1 MNRIAKEY
9 INIFKYIRKDAWY
22 YLAGNFFA
30 GFGFTG
36 FNLLFNLFL
45 KSSGTGESLI
55 GNILSIGTYA
65 TVLMIFP
72 AAFLVK
78 RIRIKPILIFIPVL
92 TAAGYSIAI
101 SAKDIKAVM
110 LGIAIAGFTN
120 AFSSVISGPL
130 IMQSSGKKE
139 RMHLF
144 SLNHVTMLLSGVTG
158 SLVAGFL
165 PQILYNM
172 GIEYTTGYKIAIFI
186 HLILAVVS
194 ITFYSRIRV
203 NSLGSGENSGIFR
216 LKLKTSK
223 KTLFFLA
230 LPPMIVGLGAG
241 MTIPFLNLY
250 FRTQFNMQPGSIG
263 VLFASAQLFTIAG
276 SLSAPILGR
285 RFGKIMSVI
294 LSQVLSIPFLFILG
308 ISSYLPL
315 SILAFLVRNALM
327 NMSGPLTTN
336 LSMEL
341 VHPDDR
347 SITSGLMSVAWLA
360 TWGLTANI
368 GGFLIERTGGYML
381 PFTFTMIFYLISS
394 LCYYFFLL
402 PIEKTHE
409 LALKESGTDTL
420 D

>member
-1 MNRIAKEY
+1 MAKEY
-9 INIFKYIRKDAWY
+9 LDIFKYIRRDAWL

-78 RIRIKPILIFIPVL
+78 RVRIKPILMLIPVM
-92 TAAGYSIAI
+92 TATGYSIAI
-101 SAKDIKAVM
+101 SAGSMHAVM
-110 LGIAIAGFTN
+110 AGIALAGLTN
-120 AFSSVISGPL
+120 SFSSVIGGPL

-165 PQILYNM
+165 PQILQRTGM
-172 GIEYTTGYKIAIFI
+172 EITSGYKTAIFI
-186 HLILAVVS
+186 HLIIAVTS
-194 ITFYSRIRV
+194 IFFYSKIGV
-203 NSLGSGENSGIFR
+203 HSISSGEKGRFFSMGI
-216 LKLKTSK
+216 KTPK
-223 KTLFFLA
+223 KTLFYLA

-250 FRTQFNMQPGSIG
+250 FRTQFNMQSGAIG
-263 VLFASAQLFTIAG
+263 ILFATAQLFTILG
-276 SLSAPILGR
+276 SLSAPVLGR
-285 RFGKIMSVI
+285 RFGKIISVI

-308 ISSYLPL
+308 ISHFLPL
-315 SILAFLVRNALM
+315 SIIAFLVRNALM

-347 SITSGLMSVAWLA
+347 SVTSGLMSVAWLA

-368 GGFLIERTGGYML
+368 GGYLIEKTGYML
-381 PFTFTMIFYLISS
+381 PFTFTIIFYLISS
-394 LCYYFFLL
+394 LCYWFFLL
-402 PIEKTHE
+402 PMERAHEKSGAAE
-409 LALKESGTDTL
+409 LVE
-420 D
+420 